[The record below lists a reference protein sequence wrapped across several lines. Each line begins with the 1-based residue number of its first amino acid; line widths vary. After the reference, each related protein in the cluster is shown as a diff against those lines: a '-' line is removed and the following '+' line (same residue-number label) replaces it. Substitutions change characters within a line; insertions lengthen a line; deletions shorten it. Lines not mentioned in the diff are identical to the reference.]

1 MVKRVLITTSI
12 ESTWPDNSQPVL
24 FLGEACKLYSRKQ
37 VWQALDAETVPY
49 HWDDRVKF
57 KNDYVYLQNF
67 YEDILIELSEAL
79 NNVHST
85 NYSTRYW
92 RIYTGVWLG
101 YFIQMLFDRWSMLNK
116 AISEYEISEVSII
129 DVDERLFI
137 PNDAMHFQRL
147 YLSDEWNEA
156 IYHSI
161 LKLMPSAP
169 PLRRIISPTTSIPS
183 QYTGRLNKSGYI
195 RKFLSRTI
203 DKISGWFVRT
213 NEGFFLSSY
222 LPYKIIIGLQLCLRQ
237 VPKFWSAVP
246 TPIINLQTERKYFSL
261 RGSSGNEFESIV
273 RQMIPKFIPSVYLE
287 GYEMIQQT
295 ISGLAWPQKPSF
307 IFTANSYSNDD
318 VFKAWA
324 AKNTETGSRLIIAQH
339 GGYFG
344 LGAFGFIEDHQIAIS
359 DTYISW
365 GWKDMY
371 KLNIHPFANLII
383 MNSLVRWNPN
393 GNILLVN
400 MSIPRYSYHLLA
412 FPQSSQYLKYFNDQV
427 SFGRSLSDGA
437 REVLLVRPCSQDF
450 GWDQRSR
457 WADELPN
464 VRLDEKGEPF
474 QKALS
479 QARLVVASYNATT
492 FLETLSLNIPTIIFW
507 DPTYWELKPE
517 VEVYFEKLEKAGIF
531 HRSPEAAAAKVS
543 EIYQNVKQWWQQRE
557 IQEIRIQFCSKYSNC
572 IENPVRALKAILNQ
586 EAGN

>member
-1 MVKRVLITTSI
+1 MVNRVLITTSI

-24 FLGEACKLYSRKQ
+24 FLGEACKLYSRKH
-37 VWQALDAETVPY
+37 VWQNLDAETVPY
-49 HWDDRVKF
+49 HWDDRSKF
-57 KNDYVYLQNF
+57 QNDYLYLQRF
-67 YEDILIELSEAL
+67 YEEILVELSEAL
-79 NNVHST
+79 NKVHNT
-85 NYSTRYW
+85 NYSIRYW
-92 RIYTGVWLG
+92 RIYAGIWLG
-101 YFIQMLFDRWSMLNK
+101 YFIQMLFDRWTMLNK
-116 AISEYEISEVSII
+116 AVSEYKISEVPVI
-129 DVDERLFI
+129 DADERQFI
-137 PNDAMHFQRL
+137 PNDAMHFQHL
-147 YLSDEWNEA
+147 YLSDEWNEV
-156 IYHSI
+156 IYQSI

-169 PLRRIISPTTSIPS
+169 PLRHVISPTDSVPS
-183 QYTGRLNKSGYI
+183 QHTGSLNKSGFT
-195 RKFLSRTI
+195 RETLLKAI
-203 DKISGWFVRT
+203 DKISGWFVRS

-222 LPYKIIIGLQLCLRQ
+222 LPYRIIVGLQFRLRQ
-237 VPKFWSAVP
+237 VPKFWRAVS
-246 TPIINLQTERKYFSL
+246 TPIIDLQTERKHFSL

-273 RQMIPKFIPSVYLE
+273 RMLIPRFIPRVYLE
-287 GYEMIQQT
+287 GYGMVQKT

-307 IFTANSYSNDD
+307 IFTANAYSNDD

-365 GWKDMY
+365 GWKDPY
-371 KLNIHPFANLII
+371 KLNVRPFANLLI
-383 MNSLVRWNPN
+383 MNRSARWDPN
-393 GNILLVN
+393 GDILLVN

-457 WADELPN
+457 WADELPD
-464 VRLDEKGEPF
+464 VKLDEKGEPF
-474 QKALS
+474 QKALTR
-479 QARLVVASYNATT
+479 ARLVVASYNATT
-492 FLETLSLNIPTIIFW
+492 FLETLSLNVPTIIFW
-507 DPTYWELKPE
+507 DPVYWELKPE
-517 VEVYFEKLEKAGIF
+517 AETFFEKLEKAGIF

-543 EIYQNVKQWWQQRE
+543 EIYQNVQEWWQQKE

-572 IENPVRALKAILNQ
+572 IEKPVRSLKAILNQ

>member
-12 ESTWPDNSQPVL
+12 ESTWPGNSQPVL
-24 FLGEACKLYSRKQ
+24 FLGEACKLYSRKH
-37 VWQALDAETVPY
+37 VWQTLDAETVPY
-49 HWDDRVKF
+49 HWDDRSKF
-57 KNDYVYLQNF
+57 QNDYVYLQRF
-67 YEDILIELSEAL
+67 YEGILIELSEAL
-79 NNVHST
+79 NKVHNT

-116 AISEYEISEVSII
+116 AISEYKISEVPVI
-129 DVDERLFI
+129 DVDECQFI

-147 YLSDEWNEA
+147 YLSDEWNEV

-161 LKLMPSAP
+161 LKLIPSAP
-169 PLRRIISPTTSIPS
+169 ALRCVNSLTTSEQS
-183 QYTGRLNKSGYI
+183 RQAGTLNRSGYV
-195 RKFLSRTI
+195 RKFLLKAI
-203 DKISGWFVRT
+203 DKISGWFVRS

-222 LPYKIIIGLQLCLRQ
+222 LPYRIIVGLQFRLRQ
-237 VPKFWSAVP
+237 VPKFWRTVS
-246 TPIINLQTERKYFSL
+246 TPIIDPQTERKYFSL
-261 RGSSGNEFESIV
+261 RDSSGNEFESIV
-273 RQMIPKFIPSVYLE
+273 RKMIPKFIPRVYLE
-287 GYEMIQQT
+287 GYGTIQQT

-324 AKNTETGSRLIIAQH
+324 AKNAETGSRLIIAQH

-365 GWKDMY
+365 GWKDPY
-371 KLNIHPFANLII
+371 KLNIHPFGNLLI
-383 MNSLVRWNPN
+383 MNRSVRWDPN

-412 FPQSSQYLKYFNDQV
+412 FPQSSQYLKYFDDQV
-427 SFGRSLSDGA
+427 SFGRNLSDGA
-437 REVLLVRPCSQDF
+437 RKVLLVRPSSQDF

-457 WADELPN
+457 WADELPD
-464 VRLDEKGEPF
+464 VKLDEKGEPF
-474 QKALS
+474 QKALT

-492 FLETLSLNIPTIIFW
+492 FLETLSLNIPTVIFW
-507 DPTYWELKPE
+507 DPVYWELKPE
-517 VEVYFEKLEKAGIF
+517 AEAYFEKLEKAGIF

-543 EIYQNVKQWWQQRE
+543 EIYQHVKEWWQQKE
-557 IQEIRIQFCSKYSNC
+557 IQEIRIQFCSEYSNF
-572 IENPVRALKAILNQ
+572 IEKPVRSLKAILNQ